1 MVRARSTDT
10 LTFTR
15 VVFCQCQPLY
25 KTDIIIDYER
35 RCIDSE
41 LRTAESRCIAESI
54 IFDTSIIIIITI
66 IINGPHSL
74 LLNIDV
80 FH

>member
-54 IFDTSIIIIITI
+54 IFDTS
-66 IINGPHSL
+66 NVHVVVHSGGKSAHVL
-74 LLNIDV
+74 LQ
-80 FH
+80 